1 MKWIQMIMVVFY
13 CKYSMGDLSADVN
26 LPPILSPPFHSLFG
40 SEIGFGIIFRL
51 PTFDEDISV
60 VCGLNYMRVRF
71 LLPTKWMV
79 FKFLTKSSITPY
91 SRINSGF
98 KDVSRWSKQLLS
110 SNTCILL
117 FHKSRSS
124 KDLSP
129 ACTRCSRLR

>member
-13 CKYSMGDLSADVN
+13 CKYLVGDLSADVN
-26 LPPILSPPFHSLFG
+26 LSPITSPPFHSLFG
-40 SEIGFGIIFRL
+40 GEIGFGIIFRL
-51 PTFDEDISV
+51 SAFDENISV
-60 VCGLNYMRVRF
+60 VCGLDYMGVRF
-71 LLPTKWMV
+71 LLQTKWMV

-117 FHKSRSS
+117 FDKSISS
-124 KDLSP
+124 RDLSP
-129 ACTRCSRLR
+129 TCTKCT